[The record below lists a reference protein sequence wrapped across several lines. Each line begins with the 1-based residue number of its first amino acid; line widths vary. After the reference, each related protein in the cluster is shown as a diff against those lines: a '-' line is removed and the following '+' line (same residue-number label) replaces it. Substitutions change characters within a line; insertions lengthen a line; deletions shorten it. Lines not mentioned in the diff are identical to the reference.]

1 MKNKKN
7 NIIKFACA
15 IILLLPILTFSQ
27 RSDPNLLSI
36 GYHTGN
42 RVGISFYN
50 DGQIAGFNTG
60 VDIRGEWPLGS
71 GENYIGDCIPLIGV
85 EFVNNLGDTLHSVQI
100 SRGPRRGQFDE
111 RHPTLNY
118 RWAWNPV
125 PGFRNPNYPSVAMS
139 HLPGSWPIE
148 GWNDPVAGTWKDS
161 DGKTQWY
168 GYFGRGIMNAD
179 QESFFEADDQ
189 WDDEFNGN
197 FKPDATDLTR
207 NGMALVLRQ
216 RGLQWSSFLAE
227 DAIFWLY
234 EIKNDGTTIYRKA
247 NFGTVVGTLAGGD
260 GDSQDDMA
268 DFDPNDWI
276 TYSYDSDNKGN
287 IGQKVGWV
295 GYAFLESP
303 GNPYDGIDN
312 DNDSEDPIS
321 PTFEQNDFLAVIYD
335 ATSADVRKNTVILI
349 DPTTYERTKYKLN
362 GPIDTVY
369 SLGKRYIIQS
379 GVTVLREGH
388 IASYSGDVAI
398 PDVTANDGVDNDLD
412 GLIDENEA
420 THYQARIKKGYP
432 TGVRYVNYWTGDG
445 LNDLLIDERRDNDID
460 EDGDW
465 NPLFDDV
472 GTDGLGPN
480 DDDYP
485 GPDPDG
491 TEGNGKPDQGEP
503 NFGITDP
510 DESDQIGLTCFDFF
524 ELTAAPDLSQ
534 DENLWQRMLPG
545 RFDLVD
551 PTPMDGDFIYGSGY
565 FPLLPDNI
573 ERFSTSLLFGE
584 DKRDVTNNK
593 KIVQQIYNS
602 NYKFPQAPRKPTL
615 YLTQEDGKVKLYW
628 DGSLSENSRDFIT
641 KTYDFQGY
649 KIYRSTDANFR
660 DSRLITN
667 ALGVLSFDKPI
678 AQFDLKDSLSGFYY
692 PSPGLLELYSGI
704 TFYLGENTGIV
715 NTYIDST
722 VIPGVTYYYAV
733 CAYDGGVEALDIFP
747 EENSKFIYRSNTGE
761 IITDV
766 NTGYITPGRR
776 PIGYIPAAATELEK
790 SSSFIGTGSGFV
802 EIIDDAAIKEGYNY
816 EVVFKDTALQ
826 GYTESWSLLDMNTP
840 DTVYI
845 SAINQTYIVNPMDSV
860 AIPSGIDTILV
871 NNKKVRVIGGYYKA
885 SYDTIINHSTRFL
898 GNTPIVHGVRLQLY
912 NDAVI
917 KIDTSK
923 SKFENTN
930 SVNPLPVVS
939 TNVFKSYAGDEVR
952 DGIAMP
958 YDYVFEFYN
967 AIVDTSVADTLYRGV
982 KRIILPPKEANFK
995 VKNLTTNKY
1004 IDYVYNI
1011 PASTSSTTHNV
1022 WFKEKIDTVVKRTW
1036 QISFLY
1042 YYDAN
1047 LPLEQEG
1054 TYSFYTYKPFNSKD
1068 KFTFTVK
1075 APILDND
1082 VAKEQLDRIKVVP
1095 NPYVVTHEG
1104 EQRLLSTQ
1112 TSGRGEREI
1121 RFTYIP
1127 PGSKVTIYTVRG
1139 QLIKTLYHDDLF
1151 VGDLYWNLRT
1161 EENLDVAYGVYVY
1174 VVEVPNVGTKI
1185 DKFALI
1191 K

>member
-1 MKNKKN
+1 MRNK
-7 NIIKFACA
+7 IIKLLKVSLAVV
-15 IILLLPILTFSQ
+15 LLLPVVILSQ
-27 RSDPNLLSI
+27 TSDPNLLSI

-42 RVGISFYN
+42 RAGISFYN

-71 GENYIGDCIPLIGV
+71 GENYIGDCIPLIAV
-85 EFVNNLGDTLHSVQI
+85 EFLNNSGDTLHSVEI
-100 SRGPRRGQFDE
+100 SRGPRSGQFDE

-139 HLPGSWPIE
+139 HLSNSWPIE
-148 GWNDPVAGTWKDS
+148 GWNDPVAGSWKD
-161 DGKTQWY
+161 DEGNTQWF
-168 GYFGRGIMNAD
+168 GYFGRGIANAD

-197 FKPDATDLTR
+197 FHPDATDLTR
-207 NGMALVLRQ
+207 NGMALKLRQ
-216 RGLQWSSFLAE
+216 RGFQWSSFLAE

-234 EIKNDGTTIYRKA
+234 DITNDGTTIYRKA

-276 TYSYDSDNKGN
+276 TYSYDSDGKGN

-303 GNPYDGIDN
+303 GNPYDGVDN
-312 DNDSEDPIS
+312 DNDSQNPIS
-321 PTFEQNDFLAVIYD
+321 PTFDGNDFLAVVYD
-335 ATSADVRKNTVILI
+335 ANSTDIRKNTVILI
-349 DPTTYERTKYKLN
+349 NPSNYVRTSYKLV

-369 SLGKRYIIQS
+369 SLGTQFVIVS
-379 GVTVLREGH
+379 GVTSLREGH
-388 IASYSGDVAI
+388 IASYSANVAI
-398 PDVTANDGVDNDLD
+398 PDVTANDGYDNDLD

-420 THYQARIKKGYP
+420 IHYAAKIEKGYL
-432 TGVRYVNYWTGDG
+432 TGVRYVDYYTGAGTADM
-445 LNDLLIDERRDNDID
+445 LIDERRDNNID
-460 EDGDW
+460 EDEDW
-465 NPLFDDV
+465 DPLFDDV

-480 DDDYP
+480 DDNYP

-491 TEGNGKPDQGEP
+491 TEGNGFPDQGEP
-503 NFGITDP
+503 NFGKTDT

-524 ELTAAPDLSQ
+524 ELSAAPNLSQ
-534 DENLWQRMLPG
+534 DENLWSRMLPG

-565 FPLLPDNI
+565 FPLLPNTI

-584 DKRDVTNNK
+584 DKKDVTNNK
-593 KIVQQIYNS
+593 KVVQQIYNS

-615 YLTQEDGKVKLYW
+615 FLTQEDGKVKLYW
-628 DGSLSENSRDFIT
+628 DGSQSENSRDFIT
-641 KTYDFQGY
+641 KTNDFQGY

-667 ALGVLSFDKPI
+667 ALGVLSFDKPLI
-678 AQFDLKDSLSGFYY
+678 QFDLDDTLSGFYY
-692 PSPGLLELYSGI
+692 PSEGLLELYSGT
-704 TFYLGENTGIV
+704 TFYLGDNTGIV
-715 NTYIDST
+715 NTYVDST
-722 VIPGVTYYYAV
+722 VTPGITYYYAL
-733 CAYDGGVEALDIFP
+733 CSYDAGVEDKEIFP
-747 EENSKFIYRSNTGE
+747 EENSKFIYRTNTGE
-761 IITDV
+761 IITDI

-776 PIGYIPAAATELEK
+776 PIGYIPAEATELEK
-790 SSSFIGTGSGFV
+790 STVFIGTGSGYA
-802 EIIDDAAIKEGYNY
+802 EIIDDAAIKDGYNY
-816 EVVFKDTALQ
+816 QIVFKDTALQ
-826 GYTESWSLLDMNTP
+826 GYTESWSLLDLNTP

-845 SAINQTYIVNPMDSV
+845 SAINQTYYVNPMDSI
-860 AIPSGIDTILV
+860 AIPTGIDTILV
-871 NNKKVRVIGGYYKA
+871 NNKKVKVIGGYYKA
-885 SYDTIINHSTRFL
+885 EYDTLINNCIKFL
-898 GNTPIVHGVRLQLY
+898 GNTPIVQGVRIQLY

-917 KIDTSK
+917 KIDTLQSG
-923 SKFENTN
+923 FNNTATDT
-930 SVNPLPVVS
+930 LPNVV
-939 TNVFKSYAGDEVR
+939 TNVFQSYAGDEIR
-952 DGIAMP
+952 NGIPMP
-958 YDYVFEFYN
+958 YDYEFEFYN
-967 AIVDTSVADTLYRGV
+967 SIVDTSVTDTLYRGV
-982 KRIILPPKEANFK
+982 RRIIIPPMAANFK

-1004 IDYVYNI
+1004 IDFVYSI
-1011 PASTSSTTHNV
+1011 PASTTSTTHNI
-1022 WFKEKIDTVVKRTW
+1022 WFKERIDGIEKRTW
-1036 QISFLY
+1036 QINFLY
-1042 YYDAN
+1042 SSVVNA
-1047 LPLEQEG
+1047 PLESQG
-1054 TYSFYTYKPFNSKD
+1054 TYDFFTFKPFNEND
-1068 KFTFTVK
+1068 IFTFIVK
-1075 APILDND
+1075 APTVND
-1082 VAKEQLDRIKVVP
+1082 EVASEQLNRIKVVP

-1127 PGSKVTIYTVRG
+1127 PGSKITIYTVRG
-1139 QLIKTLYHDDLF
+1139 QLIKTLHHEDLF
-1151 VGDLYWNLRT
+1151 IGDVYWNLRT